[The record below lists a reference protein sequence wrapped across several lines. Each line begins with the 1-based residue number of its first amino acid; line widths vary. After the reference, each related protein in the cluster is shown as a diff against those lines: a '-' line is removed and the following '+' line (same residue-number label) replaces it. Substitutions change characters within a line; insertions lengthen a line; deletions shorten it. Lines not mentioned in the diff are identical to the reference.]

1 MLTRFKEIL
10 EERIMRKILAAVI
23 VFFMISVN
31 VFAEPFSGVYK
42 TMPSKT
48 TGGWAHVKFGACKE
62 NKNFTCGTLIKA
74 FSRDGKAVK
83 NYEHQG
89 KYVVWDMRKEG
100 DKDFSGGKIKDYS
113 DGKVYN
119 SKMEILSKNKIG
131 VSGCVL
137 FICQAQEWSK
147 VK

>member
-23 VFFMISVN
+23 VFFLVSVN

>member
-10 EERIMRKILAAVI
+10 EERIMRKILVAVI
-23 VFFMISVN
+23 VFFIVSVN

-48 TGGWAHVKFGACKE
+48 TGGWAYVKFGACKE

>member
-23 VFFMISVN
+23 VFFLVSVN

-100 DKDFSGGKIKDYS
+100 DKNFSGGKIKDYS
-113 DGKVYN
+113 AGKVYN